1 MITAKD
7 KKVEDILNLSNKVFI
22 ALLPTVPQDL
32 PLPELTM
39 QQFRI
44 VMLLFIGGSMR
55 MSCIAQLLKVST
67 PTATGI
73 VDRLVEQDLVKRK
86 HDLEDRRVV
95 ICQLAPHGRKLISQT
110 WQSFRNNTKEILMS
124 MPEDGINIVSE
135 TLMLLLET
143 GKTMKK
149 DVNKECIKSIEKQKS
164 QKYEEGNIKG

>member
-1 MITAKD
+1 
-7 KKVEDILNLSNKVFI
+7 
-22 ALLPTVPQDL
+22 
-32 PLPELTM
+32 
-39 QQFRI
+39 
-44 VMLLFIGGSMR
+44 

-95 ICQLAPHGRKLISQT
+95 ICQLAPHGRKLIGQT

-124 MPEDGINIVSE
+124 MSEDGINIVSE

-149 DVNKECIKSIEKQKS
+149 DANKECIKSIEKQKS
-164 QKYEEGNIKG
+164 QKYEEGNIKGQ